1 MNIKMKEL
9 PVSERPYEKLE
20 LYGAERLTNSEL
32 LAIII
37 KSGTKENTALDL
49 AKKVLSLNDSTNKED
64 ISFLQEISIVDYMN
78 IKGIGKVK
86 AIQLQA
92 VSELA
97 KRINKPINKESIKIK
112 ESKDVAKLLM
122 SELRYEKREKVK
134 LILLNSKN
142 VVIKIKDISYGGSNF
157 AMIEPKE
164 VLNEAIKLQ
173 APKIILV
180 HNHPSGDVTP
190 SKNDIEF
197 TREVKK
203 ASAILGINLIDH
215 IIIGRNNYISIFSK
229 LGVDNI

>member
-20 LYGAERLTNSEL
+20 LYGAENLTNSEL

-64 ISFLQEISIVDYMN
+64 ISFLQEISIVDYMK

-97 KRINKPINKESIKIK
+97 KRINKPINKENIKIK

-142 VVIKIKDISYGGSNF
+142 IVVKIKDISYGGSNF

-190 SKNDIEF
+190 SKADFNITDRIYE
-197 TREVKK
+197 
-203 ASAILGINLIDH
+203 ASEILGIKLLDH
-215 IIIGRNNYISIFSK
+215 IIIGDNKYESILRTK
-229 LGVDNI
+229 EL

>member
-64 ISFLQEISIVDYMN
+64 ISFLQEISIVDYIN

-190 SKNDIEF
+190 SKADFNITDRIYE
-197 TREVKK
+197 
-203 ASAILGINLIDH
+203 ASEILGIKLLDH
-215 IIIGRNNYISIFSK
+215 IIIGDNKYESILRTK
-229 LGVDNI
+229 EL

>member
-20 LYGAERLTNSEL
+20 LYGAENLTNSEL

-64 ISFLQEISIVDYMN
+64 ISFLQEISIVDYMK

-97 KRINKPINKESIKIK
+97 KRINKPINKENIKIK

-142 VVIKIKDISYGGSNF
+142 IVVEIKDISYGGSNF

-190 SKNDIEF
+190 SKADFNITDRIYE
-197 TREVKK
+197 
-203 ASAILGINLIDH
+203 ASEILGIKLLDH
-215 IIIGRNNYISIFSK
+215 IIIGDNKYESILRTK
-229 LGVDNI
+229 EL

>member
-20 LYGAERLTNSEL
+20 LYGAESLTNSEL

-64 ISFLQEISIVDYMN
+64 ISFLQEISIVDYMS

-97 KRINKPINKESIKIK
+97 RRINKPINKENIKIK

-190 SKNDIEF
+190 SKADFNITDRIYE
-197 TREVKK
+197 
-203 ASAILGINLIDH
+203 ASEILGIKLLDH
-215 IIIGRNNYISIFSK
+215 IIIGDNKYESILRTK
-229 LGVDNI
+229 EL

>member
-20 LYGAERLTNSEL
+20 LYGAESLTNSEL

-190 SKNDIEF
+190 SKADFNITDRMYE
-197 TREVKK
+197 
-203 ASAILGINLIDH
+203 ASEILGIKLLDH
-215 IIIGRNNYISIFSK
+215 IIIGDNKYESILRTK
-229 LGVDNI
+229 EL